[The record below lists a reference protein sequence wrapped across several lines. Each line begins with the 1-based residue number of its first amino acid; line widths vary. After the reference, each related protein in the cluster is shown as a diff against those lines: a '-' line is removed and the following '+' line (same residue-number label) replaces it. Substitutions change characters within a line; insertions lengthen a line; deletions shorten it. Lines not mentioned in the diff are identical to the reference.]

1 MLDTASQGATL
12 VSREKRGHL
21 RRRWI
26 TALLMVA
33 PFVIIYLVFLIF
45 PTFRVLQLSLTN
57 ADLTGQGQYIGL
69 GNYTR
74 LLREPTFWTALLN
87 TLYFILLTVIPNT
100 IVGLVLALLVTRLK
114 RLKGLVLACF
124 FLPYVLP
131 VSVVTNIWN
140 WLLDSNFGIVNTL
153 TGSSVAWFQD
163 PVWAMPAVAFV
174 TIWWTVGFNILL
186 FIAGLQNISPE
197 IYEAAALD
205 GASGPRLFWSITWPN
220 LWPVTSLVLLLQLIA
235 QFKIFDQVYLLTAGG
250 PFDRTLVLLLYSYRE
265 GFQQQ
270 HGGYASTIGVVLMV
284 VILAASLL
292 QSRVLNRGERA

>member
-1 MLDTASQGATL
+1 MLETASKPATL
-12 VSREKRGHL
+12 VSQEKRGQL
-21 RRRWI
+21 RRRGL
-26 TALLMVA
+26 TALLMVT
-33 PFVIIYLVFLIF
+33 PFLLIYLVFLIF
-45 PTFRVLQLSLTN
+45 PTLRVLQLSLTN
-57 ADLTGQGQYIGL
+57 ADLTGQGEYIGL
-69 GNYTR
+69 GNYVR
-74 LLREPTFWTALLN
+74 LFQEPTFWTALRG

-140 WLLDSNFGIVNTL
+140 WMLDSNFGIVNTL
-153 TGSSVAWFQD
+153 TGSAVAWFQD
-163 PVWAMPAVAFV
+163 PVWAMPAVALV

-205 GASGPRLFWSITWPN
+205 GASGSRLFWSITWPN

-235 QFKIFDQVYLLTAGG
+235 QFKIFDQVYLLTQGG

-284 VILAASLL
+284 VILTASLL